1 MPRCSSWSIYPRVH
15 GDPGAIERPAG
26 TGSQNGERIQVA
38 MGHRMV
44 YKSVQ
49 NECMELA
56 DGAAQLRDLALEA
69 EQRRVSKHNLTKTS
83 WSYGKNG
90 VGAKYKQIGRMP
102 EIPPGDHRAASTH
115 DNTQQPRPYL
125 WDYGRRVSSRTTMQD
140 CMNGGL
146 RPTAENVGKPAAAVD
161 PLELKA
167 RLGTS
172 SGVLEYFRHPY
183 RTSAEPRQ
191 VRPRTRTATAAGTVP
206 LRARPPF
213 YFPRAMA
220 RTPHP
225 KYEPLPWTVGHNK
238 RDTRS
243 RVGAHLVANR
253 ASAAKRGP
261 VVAQETIAGTLFPSQ
276 SRSFE
281 TSAYETMRPDR
292 YLDRANM
299 RSREAGA
306 APKPTPNDGPIALDM
321 PACFEIYRGGR
332 RPVQ

>member
-15 GDPGAIERPAG
+15 GDPGAIERRSG

-56 DGAAQLRDLALEA
+56 DGAAQLRDLALDA

-125 WDYGRRVSSRTTMQD
+125 WDYKRRCPRRTTMRD
-140 CMNGGL
+140 CMDGGIS
-146 RPTAENVGKPAAAVD
+146 PKGENIGKPAFAVD
-161 PLELKA
+161 PRELRA

-172 SGVLEYFRHPY
+172 THRDGDDRWHCF
-183 RTSAEPRQ
+183 
-191 VRPRTRTATAAGTVP
+191 
-206 LRARPPF
+206 
-213 YFPRAMA
+213 
-220 RTPHP
+220 
-225 KYEPLPWTVGHNK
+225 NK

-243 RVGAHLVANR
+243 HVGAHLAENR
-253 ASAAKRGP
+253 ASAARRGP
-261 VVAQETIAGTLFPSQ
+261 VVAAESIEGTIFPSQ
-276 SRSFE
+276 ARSFE
-281 TSAYETMRPDR
+281 TSAFATMDPAV
-292 YLDRANM
+292 YLDRSRA

-306 APKPTPNDGPIALDM
+306 LPKPTANDGPIALDM
-321 PACFEIYRGGR
+321 PACFEPYRGGR
-332 RPVQ
+332 VPVQ